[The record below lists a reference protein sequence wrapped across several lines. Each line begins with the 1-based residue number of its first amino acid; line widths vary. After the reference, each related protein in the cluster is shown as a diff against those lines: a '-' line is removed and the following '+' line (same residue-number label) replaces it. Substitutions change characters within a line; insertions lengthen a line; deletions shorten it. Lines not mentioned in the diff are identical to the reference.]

1 MKVLNVK
8 QSNQSSMKFSQP
20 FIKTLLLIT
29 LMFVGF
35 QVLEA
40 QNIPVPAAN
49 KVKASPIVF
58 NAAVVKEG
66 LSIYDKNCMSC
77 HGNPGKGNFLPA
89 FVPPPADLATAK
101 SQSQTDGEL
110 FYRTSEGN
118 TIMPKFKTTLSEVER
133 WKIVGYIRSFNK
145 KYVQPPVIL
154 APNLLTKTVQIDFKY
169 DSITN
174 KISLYAFSVIKKDT
188 TRLKGSDELLFVK
201 RYFGG
206 MQLGP
211 ITKSNDKGIA
221 IFDFPKHIPGD
232 KDGNIVLEA
241 RINDNIYGEVM
252 LSKKIKIGVPT
263 NVPGLTENRAIWNV
277 ESKAPIWLM
286 LTYFSILIGV
296 WSTIAYIVFNMF
308 RLRKS
313 GTKIIN

>member
-1 MKVLNVK
+1 MRMNPLTSNDKNRSQMKIFI
-8 QSNQSSMKFSQP
+8 FSKKSLF
-20 FIKTLLLIT
+20 FISLLL
-29 LMFVGF
+29 LGF
-35 QVLEA
+35 QIVNA
-40 QNIPVPAAN
+40 QNITVPAAN
-49 KVKASPIVF
+49 KVKSSPF
-58 NAAVVKEG
+58 LFTAATTKKGEA
-66 LSIYDKNCMSC
+66 IYKINCLSC

-101 SQSQTDGEL
+101 VQSQTDGEL

-118 TIMPKFKTTLSEVER
+118 LIMPKFKTTLSEVER

-154 APNLLTKTVQIDFKY
+154 APNLLTKTVQIDFRY
-169 DSITN
+169 DSIAN

-221 IFDFPKHIPGD
+221 IFDFPKHLPGD

-241 RINDNIYGEVM
+241 RINDNIYGEVI

-286 LTYFSILIGV
+286 FTYFSILIGV
-296 WSTIAYIVFNMF
+296 WLTIAYIVFNMF
-308 RLRKS
+308 GLRKS
-313 GTKIIN
+313 GTK